1 MFQVSNKFEKT
12 VGYKTASGIKFMKLN
27 NTWNSEQ
34 KITTMLSL
42 RGYLCICSE
51 CFKQA
56 VFLFALDSTER
67 FMKQAVVC

>member
-34 KITTMLSL
+34 KITTVLTPWLSL
-42 RGYLCICSE
+42 SLLRMLQAGYIPL
-51 CFKQA
+51 
-56 VFLFALDSTER
+56 R
-67 FMKQAVVC
+67 P